1 MVRSQLMGRGIA
13 DARVLDAFRSVPR
26 HEFVDESQWGSAYGD
41 HPLPIGQGQTI
52 SQPYIVALMTTHL
65 NLTGDEK
72 VLEIGTGS
80 GYQTGILA
88 SLAAEVHSV
97 EIIAELSVRAGNT
110 LKKLDFNNAHLH
122 VGDGSPGWPVDAP
135 YDRILV
141 TAAAP
146 EISQDLI
153 DQLADGGLLV
163 APVGERWRQVL
174 EVWKKRGEK
183 IEKEKILP
191 VVFVPLRGEFGW
203 QD

>member
-1 MVRSQLMGRGIA
+1 MVKSQLKGRGID
-13 DARVLDAFRSVPR
+13 DARVLEAFKTVPR
-26 HEFVDESQWGSAYGD
+26 HEFLDESQWGAAYGD
-41 HPLPIGQGQTI
+41 HPLPIGHGQTI

-65 NLTGDEK
+65 NLSGSEK

-88 SLAAEVHSV
+88 HLAKEVHSV
-97 EIIAELSVRAGNT
+97 EIIPELSQRAGEALRRLQTTNV
-110 LKKLDFNNAHLH
+110 HLH
-122 VGDGSPGWPVDAP
+122 VGDGSPGWPLDAP

-146 EISQDLI
+146 EISADLI
-153 DQLADGGLLV
+153 SQLADGGLLV

-174 EVWKKRGEK
+174 EVWKKSGEK
-183 IEKEKILP
+183 VVKEKILP
-191 VVFVPLRGEFGW
+191 VVFVPLRGQFGW